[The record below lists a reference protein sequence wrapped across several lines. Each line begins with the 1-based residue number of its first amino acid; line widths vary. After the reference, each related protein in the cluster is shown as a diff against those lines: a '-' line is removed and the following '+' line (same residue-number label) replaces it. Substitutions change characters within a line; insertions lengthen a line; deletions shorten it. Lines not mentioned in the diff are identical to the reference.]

1 MNIHRLRV
9 SVLALVLLFL
19 TGNVFAQ
26 NKKSDMKKQAL
37 LIIDVQND
45 YFKGGKMELVGPDAA
60 AANIRLI
67 ADKCRQEG
75 IPVIYIQHK
84 ADPSGGFL
92 IANTP
97 GADIYSAVQPLAGEK
112 IVVKHYPNSF
122 RETELLAHLQ
132 QTGITDL
139 IITGMMTHACV
150 DATTRAAKDYGFNC
164 TVVTDACATRDLEV
178 NRQTVP
184 AAEVQRSL
192 MGALGFFYASIVN
205 TQAYLQ

>member
-1 MNIHRLRV
+1 
-9 SVLALVLLFL
+9 
-19 TGNVFAQ
+19 
-26 NKKSDMKKQAL
+26 MKKQAL

-45 YFKGGKMELVGPDAA
+45 YFKGGKMELAGPKAA

-67 ADKCRQEG
+67 ADNCRQKG
-75 IPVIYIQHK
+75 IPVMYVQHK

-97 GADIYSAVQPLAGEK
+97 GADIYPGVQPLAGEK
-112 IVVKHYPNSF
+112 IIVKHYPNSF
-122 RETELLAHLQ
+122 RETELLTHLRQ
-132 QTGITDL
+132 AGITDL

-164 TVVTDACATRDLEV
+164 TVVADACATRDLEV

-192 MGALGFFYASIVN
+192 MGALGFYYANIVN